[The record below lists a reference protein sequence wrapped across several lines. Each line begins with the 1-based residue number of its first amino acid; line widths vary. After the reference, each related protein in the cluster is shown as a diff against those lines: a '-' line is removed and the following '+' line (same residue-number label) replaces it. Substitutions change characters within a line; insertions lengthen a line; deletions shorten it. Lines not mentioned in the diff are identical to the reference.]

1 MENRIQSLEAKFERM
16 ADDINGV
23 KSSVERIERALTGD
37 AMTTGAIP
45 EFRERIKECEMR
57 IANVNT
63 RLDNQLTMSELA
75 DTRAVV
81 SWFKG
86 WKLVVASALY
96 VLPLIAFILSKLIP

>member
-1 MENRIQSLEAKFERM
+1 MEERIQSLESKFNRM

-23 KSSVERIERALTGD
+23 KNAVDRIERALTGD

-45 EFRERIKECEMR
+45 EFRERIKECELR

-63 RLDNQLTMSELA
+63 RLDHQLTLTELS
-75 DTRAVV
+75 DTRSVI

-86 WKLVVASALY
+86 WKLVIASMLY
-96 VLPLIAFILSKLIP
+96 LLPLIALILNQLNK